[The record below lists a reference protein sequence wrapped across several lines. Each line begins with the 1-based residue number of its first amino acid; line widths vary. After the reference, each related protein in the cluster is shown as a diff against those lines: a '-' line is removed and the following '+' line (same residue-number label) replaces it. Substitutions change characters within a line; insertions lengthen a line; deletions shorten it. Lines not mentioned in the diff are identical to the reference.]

1 MPFFP
6 EISPMKRLGGI
17 ITTLA
22 LAATLAATGHAQ
34 EAPATPPSPAQQA
47 EALTQKMTTQL
58 KLTPA
63 QVPQVSQINT
73 SALTTISEI
82 KAKGGRKL
90 KEDKSL
96 KSAMDDWD
104 TGLKGVLT
112 GEQYSGWQQM
122 QQAMKDQKQ

>member
-1 MPFFP
+1 M
-6 EISPMKRLGGI
+6 SRL
-17 ITTLA
+17 TSFVATLTLA
-22 LAATLAATGHAQ
+22 CAATVAGHAQ
-34 EAPATPPSPAQQA
+34 GAPATPPTPQQQA
-47 EALTQKMTTQL
+47 DALTQKMTTQL

-82 KAKGGRKL
+82 KAKGGRKM

-96 KSAMDDWD
+96 KSAMDDWN

-112 GEQYSGWQQM
+112 GEQYAGWQQM
-122 QQAMKDQKQ
+122 EQAMKDQKKQ

>member
-1 MPFFP
+1 M
-6 EISPMKRLGGI
+6 SRLSSF
-17 ITTLA
+17 L
-22 LAATLAATGHAQ
+22 ATLILAGTVATSAQAQ
-34 EAPATPPSPAQQA
+34 EPAPPPTPQQQA
-47 EALTQKMTTQL
+47 DALTQKMTAQL

>member
-1 MPFFP
+1 M
-6 EISPMKRLGGI
+6 SRLKSLV
-17 ITTLA
+17 TTIVLA
-22 LAATLAATGHAQ
+22 GTVAAAGHAQ
-34 EAPATPPSPAQQA
+34 AAPATPPTPQQQA
-47 EALTQKMTTQL
+47 AALTQKMTAQL

-73 SALTTISEI
+73 AALTTISEI
-82 KAKGGRKL
+82 KAKGGRTL

-96 KSAMDDWD
+96 KSAMDDWN

-112 GEQYSGWQQM
+112 GEQYTGWQQM

>member
-1 MPFFP
+1 M
-6 EISPMKRLGGI
+6 
-17 ITTLA
+17 
-22 LAATLAATGHAQ
+22 
-34 EAPATPPSPAQQA
+34 
-47 EALTQKMTTQL
+47 
-58 KLTPA
+58 
-63 QVPQVSQINT
+63 SQINT

-112 GEQYSGWQQM
+112 GEQYSWLAADAAGDEGPE
-122 QQAMKDQKQ
+122 AVGREAS

>member
-1 MPFFP
+1 
-6 EISPMKRLGGI
+6 MKRPGGLL
-17 ITTLA
+17 TTLV
-22 LAATLAATGHAQ
+22 LAATLVGASEAVAQ
-34 EAPATPPSPAQQA
+34 NPPPTPQQQA
-47 EALTQKMTTQL
+47 EALTQKMTAQL
-58 KLTPA
+58 KLTPE
-63 QVPQVSQINT
+63 QVPQVTQINT

-112 GEQYSGWQQM
+112 GDQYAGWQQM
-122 QQAMKDQKQ
+122 QQAMKEQKQ

>member
-1 MPFFP
+1 M
-6 EISPMKRLGGI
+6 SRL
-17 ITTLA
+17 TSFVATLTLA
-22 LAATLAATGHAQ
+22 CAATVAGHAQ
-34 EAPATPPSPAQQA
+34 GQAPATPPTPQQQA
-47 EALTQKMTTQL
+47 DALTQKMTAQL

-96 KSAMDDWD
+96 KSAMDDWN

-112 GEQYSGWQQM
+112 GEQYAGWQQM
-122 QQAMKDQKQ
+122 EQAMKDQKKQ

>member
-1 MPFFP
+1 M
-6 EISPMKRLGGI
+6 SRLASVL
-17 ITTLA
+17 TTVVLA
-22 LAATLAATGHAQ
+22 CTLVATTGHAQ
-34 EAPATPPSPAQQA
+34 APATPPTPQQQA

-63 QVPQVSQINT
+63 QVSQVGPINL

>member
-1 MPFFP
+1 M
-6 EISPMKRLGGI
+6 SRLTSI
-17 ITTLA
+17 VTTLV
-22 LAATLAATGHAQ
+22 LTGTVAATGHAQ
-34 EAPATPPSPAQQA
+34 AAPATPPTPQEQA
-47 EALTQKMTTQL
+47 EALTQKMTAQL

>member
-1 MPFFP
+1 
-6 EISPMKRLGGI
+6 MKRLGGFV
-17 ITTLA
+17 TTLA
-22 LAATLAATGHAQ
+22 LAATLAG
-34 EAPATPPSPAQQA
+34 ATPADAQTPPPTPQQQA
-47 EALTQKMTTQL
+47 EALTQKMTAQL

-63 QVPQVSQINT
+63 QVPQVSQINL

-104 TGLKGVLT
+104 TGLKG
-112 GEQYSGWQQM
+112 GSDG
-122 QQAMKDQKQ
+122 

>member
-1 MPFFP
+1 M
-6 EISPMKRLGGI
+6 SRLSSF
-17 ITTLA
+17 LA
-22 LAATLAATGHAQ
+22 LILAGTVATSAQAQ
-34 EAPATPPSPAQQA
+34 EPTTPPTPQQQA
-47 EALTQKMTTQL
+47 EGLTQKMTAQL

-112 GEQYSGWQQM
+112 GDQYKGWQQM
-122 QQAMKDQKQ
+122 QQEMKDQKQ

>member
-1 MPFFP
+1 MN
-6 EISPMKRLGGI
+6 RLGRIMTGL
-17 ITTLA
+17 TF
-22 LAATLAATGHAQ
+22 AATLAGASSALAQ
-34 EAPATPPSPAQQA
+34 DAPPPTPQQQA
-47 EALTQKMTTQL
+47 EALTQKMTAQL
-58 KLTPA
+58 KLTPE
-63 QVPQVSQINT
+63 QVPQVTQINT
-73 SALTTISEI
+73 AALTTISEI

-112 GEQYSGWQQM
+112 GQQYSGWQQM

>member
-1 MPFFP
+1 
-6 EISPMKRLGGI
+6 MKRLNSI
-17 ITTLA
+17 IAGLA
-22 LAATLAATGHAQ
+22 LTGVLATAAQAQ
-34 EAPATPPSPAQQA
+34 APATPPPTPQQQA
-47 EALTQKMTTQL
+47 EALTQKMTAQL

-63 QVPQVSQINT
+63 QVSQVGPINL

-112 GEQYSGWQQM
+112 GEQYAGWQQM
-122 QQAMKDQKQ
+122 EQAMKDQKQ

>member
-1 MPFFP
+1 
-6 EISPMKRLGGI
+6 MKRLGGI
-17 ITTLA
+17 LTTLA
-22 LAATLAATGHAQ
+22 LAATLTATGHAQ
-34 EAPATPPSPAQQA
+34 TAAAPPTPQQQA
-47 EALTQKMTTQL
+47 EALTQKMTAQL

>member
-1 MPFFP
+1 
-6 EISPMKRLGGI
+6 MKRLSGI
-17 ITTLA
+17 I
-22 LAATLAATGHAQ
+22 ATLTLTAVLAGPTQAQ
-34 EAPATPPSPAQQA
+34 AQTTPPTPQQQA
-47 EALTQKMTTQL
+47 EALTQKMTAQL

-63 QVPQVSQINT
+63 QASQVGPINL

-112 GEQYSGWQQM
+112 GDQYKGWQQM
-122 QQAMKDQKQ
+122 QQEMKDQKQ